1 MLMVKKDLTSVKDFH
16 NVILKLKTPIMKK
29 LSFSHNP
36 SHLNVVNTIHHD
48 IIKDKVFSDEMIR
61 IYNNILSNKLDND
74 NIDNNN
80 NDVNTNHLVLNGRK
94 SLKRKCNDEVQP
106 IEQKSRTK
114 NTLICENSNKKKKK
128 KINNDI
134 MIEKDKLND
143 KKKISVFVKNTS
155 MNKNNNNNKNT
166 KNIDDDVTSVIEYD
180 GTIKKVFAKSMSGE
194 LLIVI

>member
-1 MLMVKKDLTSVKDFH
+1 MLLIHYIIILSKKYFL
-16 NVILKLKTPIMKK
+16 
-29 LSFSHNP
+29 
-36 SHLNVVNTIHHD
+36 
-48 IIKDKVFSDEMIR
+48 DERIR

-80 NDVNTNHLVLNGRK
+80 NDVNTNNHVLNGRK

-114 NTLICENSNKKKKK
+114 NTLICENSNKKKKT
-128 KINNDI
+128 KINNNIMIEVICENSNKKKKTKINNNI

-143 KKKISVFVKNTS
+143 KKNISVCAKKTS
-155 MNKNNNNNKNT
+155 MNENNNNNKNT

-180 GTIKKVFAKSMSGE
+180 STIKNVFAKYMSGE

>member
-1 MLMVKKDLTSVKDFH
+1 
-16 NVILKLKTPIMKK
+16 
-29 LSFSHNP
+29 
-36 SHLNVVNTIHHD
+36 
-48 IIKDKVFSDEMIR
+48 MIR
-61 IYNNILSNKLDND
+61 IYNNILSNKFDND

-80 NDVNTNHLVLNGRK
+80 NDGNTNHHVVIGRK

-114 NTLICENSNKKKKK
+114 NTLICENSNKKKKT
-128 KINNDI
+128 KINNNI

-143 KKKISVFVKNTS
+143 KKKISVCAKKTS
-155 MNKNNNNNKNT
+155 MNENNNNNKNT